1 MKYRI
6 LDLFCGAG
14 GFSLGFEQNTNFKTL
29 VAADFDQN
37 AINTFKNNFSD
48 SEVICG
54 DITNINIKNQI
65 IKKSK
70 EVNINMIIG
79 GPPCQGYSLKG
90 KNLGFDDPRNFL
102 FLEYFDIVKNI
113 SPEIFIIKNVKN
125 LLNAQKGYFIKQIYQ
140 MFTDLGYK
148 VSYGVL
154 NAKNFGIP
162 QNRERAIIIGC
173 KDKEILLP
181 KSNIDK
187 HISVYDAISDLNY
200 LCSGEGSFQSEY
212 LYKPLSSYQKNLR
225 GDKLYNHIATK
236 HSKIA
241 LEKLAMIPEQ
251 GDKSFL
257 PKHLWGKQQFN
268 TTWARLKWDDVSS
281 TIDTRFDTPSN
292 GRNSH
297 PVLNRAITP
306 REAARI
312 QSFPDTFIFY
322 GPKTSICRQ
331 IGNAVPP
338 MLAKAIANHID
349 LEMEEIN
356 ARKN

>member
-14 GFSLGFEQNTNFKTL
+14 GFSSGFEQNTNFKTL
-29 VAADFDQN
+29 IAVDFDQN
-37 AINTFKNNFSD
+37 ATNTFKNNFPD

-54 DITNINIKNQI
+54 DISNIDIKKQI

-70 EVNINMIIG
+70 DVNINMIIG

-90 KNLGFDDPRNFL
+90 KKIGFDDQRNFL

-113 SPEIFIIKNVKN
+113 SPQIFIIENVKN

-187 HISVYDAISDLNY
+187 HISVYDAISDLNF

-212 LYKPLSSYQKNLR
+212 LYNPLSSYQKNLR
-225 GDKLYNHIATK
+225 GDKLY
-236 HSKIA
+236 
-241 LEKLAMIPEQ
+241 
-251 GDKSFL
+251 
-257 PKHLWGKQQFN
+257 
-268 TTWARLKWDDVSS
+268 
-281 TIDTRFDTPSN
+281 
-292 GRNSH
+292 
-297 PVLNRAITP
+297 LN
-306 REAARI
+306 
-312 QSFPDTFIFY
+312 FP
-322 GPKTSICRQ
+322 
-331 IGNAVPP
+331 
-338 MLAKAIANHID
+338 L
-349 LEMEEIN
+349 
-356 ARKN
+356 